1 MRRSFKSRLILIM
14 IPVLS
19 IPVLNR
25 YDLLDQN
32 LNLIDFPIKEILI
45 INNGKEKYEPKRKD
59 LNVRVLNLPSNLGM
73 SGSWN
78 LTIKLYPHEKYW
90 LFSSADTH
98 WLPGS
103 LEKFYEVSGESKMI
117 CSTEGFSCFSL
128 GENVV
133 RKVGLFDEH
142 FYPYTSEDDDYRE
155 RFFRIAKL
163 NKDLEYFN
171 RYVEVFAPSGPAQT
185 IQSDSELLKR
195 YSATFNKNKKYYH
208 LKESQNF
215 AIDGSWDID
224 VRREQEWL

>member
-1 MRRSFKSRLILIM
+1 M

>member
-1 MRRSFKSRLILIM
+1 M

-103 LEKFYEVSGESKMI
+103 LEKFYQLSGESKMI

-195 YSATFNKNKKYYH
+195 YAATFNKNKKYYH

-224 VRREQEWL
+224 VRREQEWLL